1 MNKLK
6 ELLEKR
12 ASLLAEINEIS
23 KPGVQ
28 NLDSDKRAAL
38 NGKLD
43 EIARLDSDI
52 QAERQIE
59 TLNSQPGFAIP
70 KDKGNRRYSLANVVR
85 AMMGENVDVG
95 YEREVSQ
102 EIAKRSGLAASGI
115 LIPVEMRANE
125 GTTTTAPAAIGTTVG
140 EYGMALY
147 PRTVLDKLGVRV
159 LTGLSGNI
167 SWPVQQTKL
176 VGTAKG
182 EIATADEKEV
192 SIPTNTAT
200 PHRIPVTVKLSKQ
213 LLLQSTPALESFIAQ
228 EIQAG
233 YAGQVEYY
241 AFQGTGTSDQM
252 MGLASI
258 SGITTVTNTG
268 GVFDKKFVTAAKK
281 ALYKT
286 APVGSPAYGW
296 AIDPDAYDVAAATEV
311 ATGTGRFIYDENTV
325 DAYGMGRVGGFAAPI
340 SSNVGTGKAF
350 LTDWSQII
358 LQHWGALDLTV
369 DKTTLAEQGIVRLI
383 LNGFSDITARY
394 PSLIVTNSAAFT
406 VAGA

>member
-1 MNKLK
+1 
-6 ELLEKR
+6 
-12 ASLLAEINEIS
+12 
-23 KPGVQ
+23 
-28 NLDSDKRAAL
+28 
-38 NGKLD
+38 
-43 EIARLDSDI
+43 
-52 QAERQIE
+52 
-59 TLNSQPGFAIP
+59 
-70 KDKGNRRYSLANVVR
+70 
-85 AMMGENVDVG
+85 
-95 YEREVSQ
+95 
-102 EIAKRSGLAASGI
+102 
-115 LIPVEMRANE
+115 MR
-125 GTTTTAPAAIGTTVG
+125 
-140 EYGMALY
+140 
-147 PRTVLDKLGVRV
+147 
-159 LTGLSGNI
+159 
-167 SWPVQQTKL
+167 
-176 VGTAKG
+176 
-182 EIATADEKEV
+182 
-192 SIPTNTAT
+192 
-200 PHRIPVTVKLSKQ
+200 
-213 LLLQSTPALESFIAQ
+213 
-228 EIQAG
+228 
-233 YAGQVEYY
+233 
-241 AFQGTGTSDQM
+241 
-252 MGLASI
+252 GLASI

-296 AIDPDAYDVAAATEV
+296 AIDPDAYEVAASTEV